1 MNSLL
6 KKKNCTNVNYSNE
19 AFKHLK
25 KKENK
30 MVKISKN
37 ILFTLLLTTISSIV
51 AVDTVGNSYFLGHTG
66 DISGNGL
73 LHEAGRAHKTNKDI
87 YYCGN
92 LHVEYNQNFDRK
104 SLGNY
109 LFFNGTNSMIVG
121 PRRNGT
127 TTNETTDFNS
137 TNLLL
142 PNTFSATATILPK
155 VQTATINLSG
165 SAHLNHLMKGLHL
178 SWNLPLVY
186 TKHDMQLTETANTD
200 TSATKSQIAKGV
212 ITNTAAAMTPTNKT
226 ITQAFQGASLDG
238 DVNTAMKYGK
248 INGEQHHFRPGNA
261 TIAVGYDAIQREDYH
276 LGFSVLGL
284 INGGKRSNAEYWF
297 EEGIGTAGRHGAG
310 ARLDAH
316 KKLYQKDK
324 NTVTGYLKADL
335 IHAFG
340 ANVLRTYDYTANG
353 VGSRYILVKEFTA
366 ANAYNNILHYGT
378 NISTLQAK
386 IGIPLLYNINAML
399 RWEHGKTS
407 INVGYQLWGH
417 NQEKHYGWKTTMEIN
432 KYGFLATTTT
442 GNIAAAVATAATA
455 GNGAGVVNDGNSL
468 DVQVSGNT
476 VGTVAAQV
484 TSTRTIKT
492 DDLNKASALAPSAR
506 SHKVFAN
513 LSRCCAEHENMPFVG
528 IGGSAELSGKDNN
541 TTDQWGVFVNGGF
554 CF

>member
-1 MNSLL
+1 
-6 KKKNCTNVNYSNE
+6 
-19 AFKHLK
+19 
-25 KKENK
+25 

-92 LHVEYNQNFDRK
+92 LHVEYNQNFDK
-104 SLGNY
+104 ESLGNY
-109 LFFNGTNSMIVG
+109 LFFSGTNSMVVG
-121 PRRNGT
+121 PRNAGT
-127 TTNETTDFNS
+127 TGHSDTDFY
-137 TNLLL
+137 NLNMLL
-142 PNTFSATATILPK
+142 PSEFKATVTALPK

-178 SWNLPLVY
+178 SLNLPLVY
-186 TKHDMQLTETANTD
+186 TKHDMQFIEVSSAAGANIPAGAIKNGAAITPANT
-200 TSATKSQIAKGV
+200 TFIQ
-212 ITNTAAAMTPTNKT
+212 AM
-226 ITQAFQGASLDG
+226 QGASLDG

-248 INGEQHHFRPGNA
+248 VNGEQHHFRPGNA
-261 TIAVGYDAIQREDYH
+261 TIAVGYDAIQKEDYH
-276 LGFSVLGL
+276 LGFSVIGL
-284 INGGKRSNAEYWF
+284 INGGKRSNAEHWF

-340 ANVLRTYDYTANG
+340 ANVWRTYDYQLNG
-353 VGSRYILVKEFTA
+353 AGSRYILVKEFTGVTTTA
-366 ANAYNNILHYGT
+366 GTYNNIMHYGT

-386 IGIPLLYNINAML
+386 IGIPLLYNLNAML

-417 NQEKHYGWKTTMEIN
+417 NQEKHYGWKTTIDTS
-432 KYGFLATTTT
+432 KYGFVATT
-442 GNIAAAVATAATA
+442 AADPSLVGILTAASTA
-455 GNGAGVVNDGNSL
+455 GNGSGTRNDGNSL
-468 DVQVSGNT
+468 DVQVSGLT
-476 VGTVAAQV
+476 VGTISAQV

-506 SHKVFAN
+506 SHKFFAN

-528 IGGSAELSGKDNN
+528 IGASAELSGKDNN